1 MILRQTSAFGVRR
14 GLAERRK
21 LRREF
26 RTVRTPHGEV
36 TVKLGFLDGGVAQVA
51 PEFESCK
58 KLAAE
63 KNLPL
68 AEIYRAALA
77 AWKA

>member
-1 MILRQTSAFGVRR
+1 
-14 GLAERRK
+14 
-21 LRREF
+21 
-26 RTVRTPHGEV
+26 
-36 TVKLGFLDGGVAQVA
+36 VKLGFLDGGVAQVA

-63 KNLPL
+63 KNLAP
-68 AEIYRAALA
+68 AEIYRAAQA